1 MSLTFLV
8 LYVFTSDISQTEKRK
23 QKKNELN
30 ASKFKIMY
38 ILFLSVDADIFSLLD

>member
-23 QKKNELN
+23 QKK
-30 ASKFKIMY
+30 KRVKCI
-38 ILFLSVDADIFSLLD
+38 